1 MKKISLIALISTFV
15 ILATMLTGCTPSATP
30 TGKELRFSN
39 EKFVFNISLERSAQV
54 DNEMVVKDGTTETKY
69 VEDYQMLPYNYDE
82 IRPVAA
88 KGVLTVE
95 INTDDTAKY
104 TLTTSQTIYAIYNKS
119 EFTDALLDSLTAE
132 QSLDINGFNAEE
144 QQLQIDTKTLQ
155 QYIDEGKVAL
165 RSVTDTY
172 TEFEA
177 KKTQQPLKSTK
188 ALTGYYLGYSNQQY
202 SQYTTESEY
211 NYENGA
217 TVKVTK
223 TTDGKESISNHQLA
237 SNTIDINQ
245 YILYSRTL
253 DKGENTFGDNPSVQ
267 VFDPFSATTAT
278 ANFAISKSAK
288 SVLTFNGERTPVVND
303 IVVGYINGTALYYI
317 SNVPYDSEQK
327 VDVKGAQDGIIS
339 KFTVIKIQNG
349 YFSMQLDT
357 FDADVQQFLTAKTQ
371 TAEE

>member
-1 MKKISLIALISTFV
+1 MKKISLIALISAFV

-267 VFDPFSATTAT
+267 VFDPFSA
-278 ANFAISKSAK
+278 NYRYRKLCNKQISQKRADIQRRTYTRRQRHSCRLHQRHRL
-288 SVLTFNGERTPVVND
+288 VLHQQRSLRQRTESGRQRYTGRYN
-303 IVVGYINGTALYYI
+303 
-317 SNVPYDSEQK
+317 
-327 VDVKGAQDGIIS
+327 
-339 KFTVIKIQNG
+339 
-349 YFSMQLDT
+349 
-357 FDADVQQFLTAKTQ
+357 QQIYRN
-371 TAEE
+371 